1 MSNVVGNSL
10 NLFGKATTIYWV
22 LGALSVCLISTSV
35 GSLML
40 VSPKYTNATTGTV
53 KSVSCTSNV
62 CQGTVLL
69 QNGSSIFVN
78 NLPSGT
84 SVDATVNVYYTSES
98 PPKYSGAQSP
108 PNIVPVSL
116 ISSGFLILIIAVLIG
131 TAISKS
137 RTASQVVGGVQLFEL
152 FR

>member
-10 NLFGKATTIYWV
+10 NFFGKATTVYWV
-22 LGALSVCLISTSV
+22 VIAFSVCVIMTSV

-40 VSPKYTNATTGTV
+40 ISPKYTNGTTGTV
-53 KSVSCTSNV
+53 KSVSCSSNV

-69 QNGSSIFVN
+69 QNGSSVFVD
-78 NLPSGT
+78 NLPKGT
-84 SVDATVNVYYTSES
+84 AQDATVNIYYTSES
-98 PPKYSGAQSP
+98 PPKYSGVQSP
-108 PNIVPVSL
+108 PNILPVSI
-116 ISSGFLILIIAVLIG
+116 ISSGLLILIVAVLVG
-131 TAISKS
+131 SAVSKS